1 MIETLILML
10 TPLALGAALAWRL
23 SSQPQRRGWHLAAGL
38 AALPLMVL
46 ALFPIAQVLGSDALG
61 WIAGLSLMLLAV
73 LALPLAAGLAIGW
86 FWARR
91 RGRPSPPVD
100 AGPVPSASRMP
111 APPPPPIDLL
121 EEAAWAER
129 RVARRGMLTA
139 VAGVGAGFWVVIGA
153 GFRLHD
159 QPAPPPLDAGLWPA
173 VVVLVV
179 TLSLGVRWLWRRR
192 AAGTMRR
199 VSPRAH
205 GIRGAGSERWE
216 GGGITWSGAAADAAA
231 CCTHLAAVETAMRAA
246 GIDVRPHG
254 PGSARAACLVD
265 LSALTLPAGI
275 VAEQLVIQ
283 ERSPCDGH
291 VSRLRCTSC
300 GSQLWVLDPT
310 EAPRG
315 AAWFPGPPGTAR
327 P

>member
-1 MIETLILML
+1 MTDTLIALL
-10 TPLALGAALAWRL
+10 IPLAAAAGLGWRL
-23 SSQPQRRGWHLAAGL
+23 GRTPGRRGWHLAAGL
-38 AALPLMVL
+38 GALPLAVL

-61 WIAGLSLMLLAV
+61 WIAGLSLMVLAV

-91 RGRPSPPVD
+91 HGRPSPPVQ
-100 AGPVPSASRMP
+100 AGPAQTASRMP
-111 APPPPPIDLL
+111 APPPPPIDPV
-121 EEAAWAER
+121 EAAARAER
-129 RVARRGMLTA
+129 RAARRGLLTA

-159 QPAPPPLDAGLWPA
+159 QPAPPPLDAGFWPA

-179 TLSLGVRWLWRRR
+179 TLALGVRWLWRRR
-192 AAGTMRR
+192 GAVTMRR
-199 VSPRAH
+199 VSPGVH
-205 GIRGAGSERWE
+205 GARGAGSERGE
-216 GGGITWSGAAADAAA
+216 GGGVFWSGPAADAVA
-231 CCTHLAAVETAMRAA
+231 CCTHLAPVVTAMRAA

-254 PGSARAACLVD
+254 PGVARAACLVD
-265 LSALTLPAGI
+265 LSAMALPAGI

-283 ERSPCDGH
+283 ERTACDGH
-291 VSRLRCTSC
+291 ASRLRCTSC

-315 AAWFPGPPGTAR
+315 AAWFPAPPGTVR